1 MVKKIRYFIISM
13 ILLIL
18 GLLFLFTRNY
28 QETIGGKIL
37 SEVEI
42 QKIQQ
47 KYEQNQELEVKI
59 LYNDYE
65 IPYDVDR
72 ELFYFPLEN
81 HRLVNKLKFQLMNS
95 EQKIYWSDDIF
106 WKDLDAAIEN
116 SHKFINKFISVYGC
130 DYSKRYRYRPGTK
143 NNYNR

>member
-65 IPYDVDR
+65 IPYDVD
-72 ELFYFPLEN
+72 
-81 HRLVNKLKFQLMNS
+81 
-95 EQKIYWSDDIF
+95 
-106 WKDLDAAIEN
+106 
-116 SHKFINKFISVYGC
+116 
-130 DYSKRYRYRPGTK
+130 
-143 NNYNR
+143 